1 MTEEEDGL
9 QFLYPT
15 LNDPE
20 FALNIAQRREFNDT
34 KYDVVIPQSQKQMET
49 EAAKLCGAAFE
60 LAPHQLFVRNFLS
73 VMTPYNSMLL
83 YHGLGTGKT
92 CSAISVAEEMRDY
105 MTQVGTV
112 KKILVVASVNVQDN
126 FRKQLFDFKKLKFN
140 RVMRQFV
147 IRGCTGTKLLKEVG
161 ANAELTDLTDRNV
174 ESVRASIVQRIT
186 RLINATYEFMG
197 YIELANLVHRIT
209 TSTKLDAIRA
219 IKHEFNN
226 RLLIVDEIHNVRS
239 DEEAKDAVKD
249 AAKDAVKDAKKRTS
263 VAEELY
269 KLVRYA
275 DNLRLLLLSGT
286 PMYNDPREIVW
297 LLNLMNVNDRRATI
311 SVGDVFDR
319 DGNLLRLDGREVG
332 AELLRIKSTGYV
344 SVVKGENPYI
354 LLPRIPFC

>member
-1 MTEEEDGL
+1 MEASDHNVNVNANANANANPDPDPTKKSKQVVRHPLLRMHSQHATPNAALQSNELMEWAQAEEDDGL

-140 RVMRQFV
+140 RVTRQFV

-239 DEEAKDAVKD
+239 DEEAKDAATKDAATQD
-249 AAKDAVKDAKKRTS
+249 AAKDAAAKDA
-263 VAEELY
+263 A
-269 KLVRYA
+269 
-275 DNLRLLLLSGT
+275 
-286 PMYNDPREIVW
+286 
-297 LLNLMNVNDRRATI
+297 
-311 SVGDVFDR
+311 
-319 DGNLLRLDGREVG
+319 
-332 AELLRIKSTGYV
+332 
-344 SVVKGENPYI
+344 
-354 LLPRIPFC
+354 